1 MVAFQRGSD
10 GADPV
15 RGAGGPHHVEQRIR
29 HTTLVATGTFAC
41 PHCDAPIPPH
51 VPIRPVA
58 LMICPYC
65 LRSGRAR
72 DFLSLDAPSRPA
84 RVEVRIVPR

>member
-1 MVAFQRGSD
+1 VAFQRGSD

-15 RGAGGPHHVEQRIR
+15 RGGSGPHHVEQRIR
-29 HTTLVATGTFAC
+29 RTTLVATGTFAC

-51 VPIRPVA
+51 GPLSPA
-58 LMICPYC
+58 SLLICPFC

-72 DFLSLDAPSRPA
+72 EFLSLAAPSRPA

>member
-1 MVAFQRGSD
+1 MAFQRGSD

-15 RGAGGPHHVEQRIR
+15 RGAGGPHHVEERIR

-51 VPIRPVA
+51 LPVRPVE
-58 LMICPYC
+58 LVVCPYC

-84 RVEVRIVPR
+84 RVEVRIVQR